1 MLSLT
6 VLYDPECGLC
16 RRAHEW
22 LAEQSKLVELN
33 FVPCASDE
41 ARKRYP
47 QLNHD
52 LTKKDL
58 TVISDDG
65 AVYFGPKA
73 WLMVLWALT
82 RYRDWAYRLAD
93 AGTAAHYQA
102 SSFDDL
108 TEPLPD
114 QSRRRTHQVN
124 TMTRCA
130 KRRQRRRSQRRSDEG
145 ADP

>member
-1 MLSLT
+1 MFALT

-22 LAEQSKLVELN
+22 LAEQSKIVELN
-33 FVPCASDE
+33 FVPCASEE

-58 TVISDDG
+58 TVVGDENG

-73 WLMVLWALT
+73 WLMVLWALA
-82 RYRDWAYRLAD
+82 RYRDWSYRLATPELLPTTKRVVSLISQNRYQIGRA
-93 AGTAAHYQA
+93 AG
-102 SSFDDL
+102 L
-108 TEPLPD
+108 
-114 QSRRRTHQVN
+114 N
-124 TMTRCA
+124 
-130 KRRQRRRSQRRSDEG
+130 K
-145 ADP
+145 